1 VVVII
6 HYQTRKQTAGLKSG
20 SAVFITREVFLPTA
34 IVTDSTSDI
43 PASLLEEYN
52 IFQVPTDLILDNVTY
67 LDGFDLSRNEFYDR
81 LPTLENLPTTAA
93 PSAGRFQKIF
103 EGIFCEGY
111 TDIISIHAASALSGI
126 YNAARLAAKEFSETI
141 HVLDS
146 EQLSLGL
153 GFQVIEAARGVREN
167 LPLEEILRKVQS
179 IQKRL
184 HVFALLDTFTYIHR
198 SGRVSWAKARL
209 GSILNIK
216 PIIELKK
223 GQVLNRGLARARGNG
238 LRLLGEYLG
247 KLGPLEQMAVLHT
260 NAAEAGRDF
269 IQHFSPPQI
278 PDPFLVNV
286 TTIIGTHVGPN
297 GIGFAAVVK

>member
-1 VVVII
+1 
-6 HYQTRKQTAGLKSG
+6 
-20 SAVFITREVFLPTA
+20 LPTA

-43 PASLLEEYN
+43 PVNLLEEYN
-52 IFQVPTDLILDNVTY
+52 IYQIPADLILENKTY

-81 LPTLENLPTTAA
+81 LPTLDILPTTAA
-93 PSAGRFQKIF
+93 PSVGRFLKLFERIF
-103 EGIFCEGY
+103 SEGY

-126 YNAARLAAKEFSETI
+126 YNAARLAANEFPETI

-146 EQLSLGL
+146 EQLSMGL
-153 GFQVIEAARGVREN
+153 GFQVIEAARGVNEK
-167 LPLEEILRKVQS
+167 LSLEEILHKVKS

-184 HVFALLDTFTYIHR
+184 SVFALLDTFTYIHR

-216 PIIELKK
+216 PIVELKK
-223 GQVLNRGLARARGNG
+223 GQVLNCGLARARRNG
-238 LRLLGEYLG
+238 LQQLGEYLS
-247 KLGPLEQMAVLHT
+247 KAGPLEQLAVLHT
-260 NAAEAGRDF
+260 NAEGAGRDF
-269 IQHFSPPQI
+269 IKRFSPPQI
-278 PDPFLVNV
+278 PDPMLVNV

>member
-1 VVVII
+1 M
-6 HYQTRKQTAGLKSG
+6 
-20 SAVFITREVFLPTA
+20 PTA
-34 IVTDSTSDI
+34 LVTDSTSDI
-43 PASLLEEYN
+43 PVSLLEEYN
-52 IFQVPTDLILDNVTY
+52 IYQIPADLILENKTY

-81 LPTLENLPTTAA
+81 LPTLDILPTTAA
-93 PSAGRFQKIF
+93 PSVGRFQKLFERIF
-103 EGIFCEGY
+103 NEGY

-126 YNAARLAAKEFSETI
+126 YNAARLAANEFSETI

-153 GFQVIEAARGVREN
+153 GFQVLEAARGASEK
-167 LPLEEILRKVQS
+167 LSLEEILRKVKS
-179 IQKRL
+179 IQERL
-184 HVFALLDTFTYIHR
+184 HVFALLDSFTYIHR

-238 LRLLGEYLG
+238 LRQLGGYLSNA
-247 KLGPLEQMAVLHT
+247 GPLEQLAVLHT
-260 NAAEAGRDF
+260 NAAGAGRDF
-269 IQHFSPPQI
+269 IKRFSPPQI
-278 PDPFLVNV
+278 PDPMLVNV

>member
-1 VVVII
+1 M
-6 HYQTRKQTAGLKSG
+6 
-20 SAVFITREVFLPTA
+20 PTA

-43 PASLLEEYN
+43 PVNILEEYN
-52 IFQVPTDLILDNVTY
+52 IYQIPADLILDNETY

-81 LPTLENLPTTAA
+81 LPTLDVLPTTAA
-93 PSAGRFQKIF
+93 PSSGRFQKLFEQIF
-103 EGIFCEGY
+103 SEGY

-126 YNAARLAAKEFSETI
+126 YNAARLAANEFSETI

-153 GFQVIEAARGVREN
+153 GFQVMEAARGVREK
-167 LPLEEILRKVQS
+167 LPLEEIIRKIKS

-184 HVFALLDTFTYIHR
+184 YVFALLDTFTYIHR

-216 PIIELKK
+216 PIVELKK

-238 LRLLGEYLG
+238 LRQLGEYLSDA
-247 KLGPLEQMAVLHT
+247 GPLEQLAVLHT
-260 NAAEAGRDF
+260 NAAEAGKEF
-269 IQHFSPPQI
+269 IQRFSPPQI
-278 PDPFLVNV
+278 PDPMLVNV